1 MGKAKGQGRMAF
13 QNQIAGLVR
22 FSYPAR
28 SGFAKKPDDIAAL
41 EATLYDPARLE
52 RRFHLFERLTLPSLM
67 AQSDP
72 DFTLAVL
79 IGSGFP
85 ARDRL
90 ERALAPLRRARIVT
104 LPVMHHYPAT
114 QAAFDA
120 VLDPG
125 ASHLTSFRL
134 DDDDAVDRHLVARLR
149 ATSAALSRMR
159 APGAAFAM
167 GWNRGLFLELD
178 RGGHAISEVIEK
190 LPLGIGLALCAPVA
204 SRANIFARNH
214 RLLPQFFDCWTDART
229 PAFIR
234 TVHPGND
241 SSAHVSG
248 RSTGLPLAEIETILA
263 QHFPFTLA
271 DLLRL

>member
-1 MGKAKGQGRMAF
+1 MAF
-13 QNQIAGLVR
+13 HNQIAGLVR

-41 EATLYDPARLE
+41 EAELYDPDRLE
-52 RRFHLFERLTLPSLM
+52 RRFYLFEQLTLPSLI
-67 AQSDP
+67 AQTDP

-79 IGSGFP
+79 VGQGFP

-90 ERALAPLRRARIVT
+90 ERALAPLRHARIVT

-120 VLDPG
+120 VLDPQ

-134 DDDDAVDRHLVARLR
+134 DDDDAVDRNLVARLR
-149 ATSAALSRMR
+149 ATSAALTGMR
-159 APGAAFAM
+159 DADEPVAI

-178 RGGHAISEVIEK
+178 RGGNVISEVVEK
-190 LPLGIGLALCAPVA
+190 LPLGIGLALCAPA
-204 SRANIFARNH
+204 RSRANIFARNH

-241 SSAHVSG
+241 SSAHMSG
-248 RSTGLPLAEIETILA
+248 RSNSLTLSEIEAILA
-263 QHFPFTLA
+263 QNFPFTVT
-271 DLLRL
+271 DLMRL